1 MVIDSGTLDSPEN
14 LKQAFEVFNQLS
26 QTLTHSYRA
35 LENQVAR
42 LNEELAAARS
52 ERLQTL
58 MEKEKLANQLQQ
70 LLEALPGG
78 VIVLDG
84 DGRVV
89 ECNPAAVE
97 LLGQPLLGE
106 LWAEVARRSFV
117 SGLDNPHQRRL
128 KDGKIISLSARSL
141 GDEPGQ
147 ILLLADVSEM
157 RKLQDLVDQHR
168 RLSAMGEMVAS
179 MAHQVRTPLS
189 AAILYAS
196 HLGNDR
202 LDAARRKHF
211 TARVLERLHHLE
223 RQVNDMLVFAR
234 EGRLVT
240 GLVDLDDLVQQI
252 KNAAQ
257 PHLASSEAVI
267 EFSTPSQPVTFRGNA
282 EALTGVVL
290 NLLTNA
296 LEASGG
302 RCRIQVRCQL
312 EDESIRISVID
323 DGPGIEEAA
332 KNRIFEPFFTTRAN
346 GTGLGLAVVDSIV
359 KAHGGFV
366 RCDST
371 AGQGAAF
378 HLYLP
383 ILADT
388 PFTGSFCRDSNSLQ
402 AARSDYDLHSN

>member
-1 MVIDSGTLDSPEN
+1 MVIDSSTLDSPEN

-52 ERLQTL
+52 ERVQTL

-89 ECNPAAVE
+89 ECNPAAVD

-196 HLGNDR
+196 HLGNDQ

-240 GLVDLDDLVQQI
+240 GLVELDDLVQQI

-267 EFSTPSQPVTFRGNA
+267 EFSTPGQPVTFQGNA

-302 RCRIQVRCQL
+302 CCRIQVHCRL
-312 EDESIRISVID
+312 EDDCICISVID
-323 DGPGIEEAA
+323 DGPGIEESV

-371 AGQGAAF
+371 AGRGAAF
-378 HLYLP
+378 HIYLP
-383 ILADT
+383 IPVDT
-388 PFTGSFCRDSNSLQ
+388 PFTGSFCRDSNPLQ
-402 AARSDYDLHSN
+402 AARTEHDLHSN